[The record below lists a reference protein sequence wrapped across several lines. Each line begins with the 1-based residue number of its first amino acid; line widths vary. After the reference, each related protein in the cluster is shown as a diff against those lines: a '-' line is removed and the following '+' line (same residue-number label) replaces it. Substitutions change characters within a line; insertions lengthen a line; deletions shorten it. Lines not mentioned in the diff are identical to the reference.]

1 MTSNSLINSQ
11 RIIYQCNFND
21 GCNGLFSYSTNDLEA
36 GLFQYIDG
44 ISTDLGYDITD
55 FTSISIYFKAIF
67 IYDYLI
73 QIFFIIKVQ

>member
-1 MTSNSLINSQ
+1 MTSNSPLNSQ

-21 GCNGLFSYSTNDLEA
+21 GCNGQFSYSTNDLEA